1 MNREEIS
8 YYLTLYF
15 NNYATF
21 ESIGDIIE
29 FFMFRMN
36 YIVQAIS
43 DDTVRLDLLAAWE
56 DLRWED
62 YQGNGNFEDETEVIN
77 TFNDSVRNVLIEF
90 Q

>member
-21 ESIGDIIE
+21 ESIGDIVE
-29 FFMFRMN
+29 FFTFRMN
-36 YIVQAIS
+36 HITQAI
-43 DDTVRLDLLAAWE
+43 TNTTIRLDLLTAWE
-56 DLRWED
+56 DLRWEVQNGD
-62 YQGNGNFEDETEVIN
+62 GNFEDETEVIDA
-77 TFNDSVRNVLIEF
+77 FNLAVRCAMIEF